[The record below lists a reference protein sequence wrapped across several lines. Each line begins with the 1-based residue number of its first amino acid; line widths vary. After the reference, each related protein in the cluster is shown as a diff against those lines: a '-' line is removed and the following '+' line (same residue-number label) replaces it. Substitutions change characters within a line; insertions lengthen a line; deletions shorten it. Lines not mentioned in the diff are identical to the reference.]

1 VLLTGWQSRGRFL
14 PRSAAGTAITYTLG
28 LWKKLRLFAHDGR
41 IEIDS
46 NLCEN
51 AIRPTAVG
59 KKNWLF
65 IGAEGAGQNSAILFT
80 LVAECR
86 RLGLNPQAYFTTALT
101 RLPSANT
108 SDVIKLT
115 PEALAPI
122 LLGPEQTQV
131 ANAA

>member
-1 VLLTGWQSRGRFL
+1 MAGVGRNRREADRARVVRGGKSSVAD
-14 PRSAAGTAITYTLG
+14 PEN
-28 LWKKLRLFAHDGR
+28 AHDGCV
-41 IEIDS
+41 EIDT
-46 NLCEN
+46 NRCEN
-51 AIRPTAVG
+51 TIRPTAVG

-108 SDVIKLT
+108 SDVVNLT
-115 PEALAPI
+115 PDALAPL
-122 LLGPEQTQV
+122 LLGSEKTPAANV
-131 ANAA
+131 A